1 MKAKEIYNRINE
13 KHSNIILSAEIIEQ
27 HGIIEATIKFE
38 SKKKLEIYYNSN
50 RNYLES
56 NITLWLPDGN
66 TKLLTSTIENF
77 DEILFDSLLNPK
89 PISINEIICQYRKQK
104 NVTQKELAEKI
115 QVRQATIT
123 EFETGKHALGSDKLE
138 AIMNALGLTI
148 SKLHDSH

>member
-1 MKAKEIYNRINE
+1 MKAQEIYTRITE

-27 HGIIEATIKFE
+27 HGIIEATIRFE
-38 SKKKLEIYYNSN
+38 SKKKIEIYCNSN
-50 RNYLES
+50 RNSIES
-56 NITLWLPDGN
+56 NITLWSADGN
-66 TKLLTSTIENF
+66 TRLLTSTIENF
-77 DEILFDSLLNPK
+77 DEILFDSLMTQK

-104 NVTQKELAEKI
+104 NITQKELADKI

-138 AIMNALGLTI
+138 AIMNELGLTI